1 MFYGYPYGGFNTGY
15 LLLIII
21 CTAIGL
27 GAQAYIKRTYARWSK
42 VPAQMGETGAQ
53 VAPDMLHAQ
62 GVTNVG
68 IVPVAGE
75 LTDHY
80 DPRDNNLHLSR
91 ENLTGGSVAS
101 VAVACHEAGHALQRA
116 TGYVPMRMRSALVP
130 VVNAASSMW
139 ILVFFAGIILNV
151 AGLTTFAIIL
161 YACTVLFQ
169 LVTLPVE
176 IDASRRAVA
185 YISNRCGFD
194 RTAEEGAR
202 SVLIAAALTYVAAAL
217 VSVLQL
223 LYLLSRSRN
232 D

>member
-1 MFYGYPYGGFNTGY
+1 MFYGWYPYGFSSSY

-21 CTAIGL
+21 CTVIGL

-42 VPAQMGETGAQ
+42 VPAQMGQTGAQ
-53 VAPDMLHAQ
+53 VASDMLHSQ
-62 GVTNVG
+62 GVTTVG

-116 TGYVPMRMRSALVP
+116 YGYAPMRMRTALVP

-139 ILVFFAGIILNV
+139 VLVFIAGIFLNV
-151 AGLTTFAIIL
+151 AGLTTLAIVL
-161 YACTVLFQ
+161 YAFTVIFQ

-185 YISNRCGFD
+185 YISDRCGFD
-194 RTAEEGAR
+194 RTDEKGAR

-223 LYLLSRSRN
+223 LYLVSRSRN

>member
-1 MFYGYPYGGFNTGY
+1 
-15 LLLIII
+15 
-21 CTAIGL
+21 
-27 GAQAYIKRTYARWSK
+27 
-42 VPAQMGETGAQ
+42 
-53 VAPDMLHAQ
+53 MLHAQ

-139 ILVFFAGIILNV
+139 ILVFLRELFLMLLASLH
-151 AGLTTFAIIL
+151 LQLF
-161 YACTVLFQ
+161 CT
-169 LVTLPVE
+169 P
-176 IDASRRAVA
+176 
-185 YISNRCGFD
+185 
-194 RTAEEGAR
+194 AR
-202 SVLIAAALTYVAAAL
+202 SF
-217 VSVLQL
+217 S
-223 LYLLSRSRN
+223 SW
-232 D
+232 